1 MKMITRILKAE
12 GAEKTRIFNEL
23 TWEEGNAII
32 EEFLFKVPIKEWGYS
47 TAQLSEIVAEALG
60 WIAGIRIDKKFMM
73 GLRSLN
79 DEKMTTSFTHGLDE
93 IIFFRAKRG
102 RRKK

>member
-32 EEFLFKVPIKEWGYS
+32 EEFLFTVPTKEWGYS
-47 TAQLSEIVAEALG
+47 TTQLAEMVEAELG
-60 WIAGIRIDKKFMM
+60 WTAGLRIDKKFML